1 MKILLN
7 SQNFELS
14 DTSFTFLE
22 KYLERMKNFIEKNNI
37 EIEVYEDI
45 EERISEI
52 FSDEKLDK
60 ISDKVVIN
68 IVNEIWEP
76 DEIFS
81 ELIEETNTTH
91 EYLQNDSKN
100 IFTNTWEELTRNSK
114 EWIFFGVC
122 YGISQRYKLDP
133 LFVRLFFICG
143 TFLWGFTLLLYV
155 ALIFLLPNRPSKK
168 KEHLISDKAIE
179 FKDSMISQ
187 AKKAWKK
194 LEKLEKKDLENLKDS
209 IINKAK
215 DLWNKVDIKKIKN
228 KFSSNNNLEHWVIN
242 GTESS
247 SSKNLQNWT
256 KKNEEITEN
265 IKTYSLNSHWDQIKE
280 KIVYREVKA
289 NFIVRFFRFVLSII
303 KNIILFIFHSGRY
316 FLAFI
321 ILISA
326 IPVLISVLFTS
337 GLIFSDFTINNQV
350 LFNQVDFFLKIGIV
364 WLLFSIF
371 FGIFGIFLKLLAGKT
386 VANIFMI
393 NGLIGIFIF
402 AFIGGLGFFTTANK
416 FTNTYSNTQVINL
429 ETNDLHISESKSFA
443 NNDGINWL
451 DDIEFI
457 QTNKKNITIEITS
470 TINRSSQTEADKIFS
485 ELNLIE
491 NSESKQLDLSMYK
504 KVSFWNSVP
513 YSFLRKD
520 IKIYLPK
527 DANITFGYLHGN
539 NIKDTSNLYYINN
552 WWDYSKVWWIEQ
564 CSNKKLVFNVE
575 KSAYICTNISIENS
589 SDTILEEIDIIIEKE
604 INKID
609 NQ

>member
-22 KYLERMKNFIEKNNI
+22 KYLERMKNFIEKNSI

-45 EERISEI
+45 EERIAEI
-52 FSDEKLDK
+52 FSDEK
-60 ISDKVVIN
+60 SDKVSDKIVIN

-81 ELIEETNTTH
+81 ELIEETNTNH
-91 EYLQNDSKN
+91 EYSQSDSNN
-100 IFTNTWEELTRNSK
+100 IFSNNWEEFTRDSK

-179 FKDSMISQ
+179 FKDSMINQ

-194 LEKLEKKDLENLKDS
+194 LEKKDLENFKDT
-209 IINKAK
+209 IVTKAK
-215 DLWNKVDIKKIKN
+215 YLWDKIDIQKIKN
-228 KFSSNNNLEHWVIN
+228 KLSPSYNSDKSVHNE
-242 GTESS
+242 TESS
-247 SSKNLQNWT
+247 RSKDLQNWT

-289 NFIVRFFRFVLSII
+289 NFIVRFFRFILSII

-451 DDIEFI
+451 NDIEFI
-457 QTNKKNITIEITS
+457 QTNNKNITIEIIS
-470 TINRSSQTEADKIFS
+470 TINRSTQIEADSIFW
-485 ELNLIE
+485 ELNTIE
-491 NSESKQLDLSMYK
+491 SNESNQLDLSIYK
-504 KVSFWNSVP
+504 NVSFSSSVP

-527 DANITFGYLHGN
+527 GANITFGYLHGN
-539 NIKDTSNLYYINN
+539 NIKDISNLYYINN
-552 WWDYSKVWWIEQ
+552 WWDYNKVWWIEQ
-564 CSNKKLVFNVE
+564 CSNKNLVFNIE

-604 INKID
+604 IRKVD
-609 NQ
+609 KQ